1 MTPHRKNN
9 NTAVSD
15 ARPSRS
21 QKWLFWEIRQLGSPT
36 NVVSAPSSQP
46 LPTDHR
52 PPRPSIACVRA
63 QAAAAAAAGLAQCD
77 ATDGCAALRSLMR
90 QRLSLPA
97 ALCVCCT
104 SRPSPATK
112 YRSIVFSPSVSPF
125 LPSPLLPTR
134 QTHSLP
140 YTQKPHTHI
149 TMSTRS
155 TRKRKN
161 EEEELVELPEDS
173 DAESEEE

>member
-1 MTPHRKNN
+1 MARTIRLRSQTHVPEMALLGKPSARFPNECRLR
-9 NTAVSD
+9 TVISSITDPRAR
-15 ARPSRS
+15 ARPS
-21 QKWLFWEIRQLGSPT
+21 
-36 NVVSAPSSQP
+36 SS
-46 LPTDHR
+46 
-52 PPRPSIACVRA
+52 CCC
-63 QAAAAAAAGLAQCD
+63 AAAGLARCD
-77 ATDGCAALRSLMR
+77 ATDAPPCADAPKG
-90 QRLSLPA
+90 LPA

-112 YRSIVFSPSVSPF
+112 YRSLSRPLPLSVSP
-125 LPSPLLPTR
+125 PSLLFFPLLPPLYTR
-134 QTHSLP
+134 NPLP
-140 YTQKPHTHI
+140 PTYPTPTHI